1 MNSVD
6 MTMTQEEAA
15 EATVMETMINV
26 TKKIR
31 EAERF
36 ELASRL
42 LKKAQDPEQ
51 FMISLNRILRGSLL
65 DNAILGFSAVA
76 GISMGT
82 IFGRLTRGV
91 KSIGPVPAIALLGL
105 LGVIPGALM
114 NETVTVRNTL
124 SLGGLMFSAGALL
137 QKLLVP

>member
-31 EAERF
+31 AAERF

-42 LKKAQDPEQ
+42 LKKSQDPEK

-65 DNAILGFSAVA
+65 DNVVLGFSAVA
-76 GISMGT
+76 GLTAGT
-82 IFGRLTRGV
+82 ILGRVTRGV
-91 KSIGPVPAIALLGL
+91 KSIGRVPVVALVGL
-105 LGVIPGALM
+105 LGIIPGALM

-124 SLGGLMFSAGALL
+124 SLGGLMFSAGAVL